1 MFSGAFSELRSVEF
15 AQTFLPSALRLCSS
29 VMKDSSASGELSPK
43 ILVQGYVFQ
52 DWHETR
58 EEQTEP
64 QEETSESSLGII
76 RSMERGSSSCRLF
89 QMIPSKSLGSV
100 RMGLTCYFH
109 SLTLETTPINTQRWV
124 QHWICPC
131 FPHM

>member
-29 VMKDSSASGELSPK
+29 VMKDSSASGKLSPK

-58 EEQTEP
+58 EEQT
-64 QEETSESSLGII
+64 TRGNI
-76 RSMERGSSSCRLF
+76 REF
-89 QMIPSKSLGSV
+89 PWNNP
-100 RMGLTCYFH
+100 FH
-109 SLTLETTPINTQRWV
+109 GEGFEQL
-124 QHWICPC
+124 
-131 FPHM
+131 